1 MAHTFTPFRNLEG
14 VVTRPTNTP
23 NVAMPE
29 RIASSIVG
37 LALVIYGLARR
48 GFSGTVLGLLG
59 ALLIFRGASGRSE
72 CYRRL
77 GIDTAGGTKGRG
89 VPSDAALKVETSI
102 DIARSPMELYHF
114 WHQLTDLPEIMPHV
128 VSLTVNGSRSHW
140 VVRGPAGR
148 QVEWDA
154 EFINEKPGEL
164 IAWQSLPGA
173 DVQSAGSVHFSP
185 IGDGESTRVKVT
197 LQYLPPAGKAGAL
210 VAHLLGSAPE
220 QQLESDL
227 ARFKER
233 MEARSS

>member
-1 MAHTFTPFRNLEG
+1 MAHTFAPFRNLEG
-14 VVTRPTNTP
+14 VVTKPTTMP

-29 RIASSIVG
+29 RIGSSIVG
-37 LALVIYGLARR
+37 LPLVIYGLAQRSL
-48 GFSGTVLGLLG
+48 SGIVLALVG
-59 ALLIFRGASGRSE
+59 ALLIFRAASGRSE

-77 GIDTAGGTKGRG
+77 GIDTAGATKGRG
-89 VPSDAALKVETSI
+89 VPSDAAVKVEKSI

-114 WHQLTDLPEIMPHV
+114 WHQLTNLPQIMPNV
-128 VSLTVNGSRSHW
+128 ISLTVDGSRSHW

-148 QVEWDA
+148 KVEWDA

-185 IGDGESTRVKVT
+185 IEDGESTRVKVT

-210 VAHLLGSAPE
+210 FAHLLGSAPE

-233 MEARSS
+233 MEARTR